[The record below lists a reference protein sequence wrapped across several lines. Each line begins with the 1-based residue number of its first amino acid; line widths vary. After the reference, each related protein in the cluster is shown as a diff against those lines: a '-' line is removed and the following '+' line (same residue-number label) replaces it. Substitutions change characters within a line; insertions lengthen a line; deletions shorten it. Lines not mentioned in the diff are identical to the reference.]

1 MRQKLREHAGWI
13 FWLVVIALAVVWN
26 SLLVFGPPRLVVRME
41 WEPISCAGATAVC
54 DLRLVRHAVT
64 TIRRASARR
73 TNLVP
78 ALNKAAA

>member
-41 WEPISCAGATAVC
+41 WEPISLALGYCC
-54 DLRLVRHAVT
+54 LRSSLGT
-64 TIRRASARR
+64 TRGHNDEARQRSADQFSPC
-73 TNLVP
+73 TQ
-78 ALNKAAA
+78 